1 MPTPDFPPL
10 KDAHDWPEPVIRA
23 YHTALGEFLHSYAT
37 AEAGL
42 LFIIDRYAGGL
53 LAEDVNQ
60 GTPPTEFWARTRRQ
74 MDVVRA
80 LVGSQRSS
88 IISDTINLLLR
99 IADRPQEERR
109 VADDAL
115 AQFAH
120 IRVIR
125 DRLVHS
131 GASPF
136 YDKGWLFRTWNGHE
150 VKERTKAKDYVFSIE
165 SLENMV
171 SDLLSIRLRIGVA
184 TFTDSTN
191 FQAFANDHGAF
202 QPWSYKPIQPV
213 APDHT
218 QKRIRESGHP
228 PPLSPFERAFSI
240 AASYPVSN
248 GGPLVYAGNP
258 RAKKTD

>member
-1 MPTPDFPPL
+1 MS
-10 KDAHDWPEPVIRA
+10 A
-23 YHTALGEFLHSYAT
+23 YHMALGEFLHSYAT

-60 GTPPTEFWARTRRQ
+60 ATPPTETWGRTRRQ

-80 LVGSQRSS
+80 LVGSQRSAVM
-88 IISDTINLLLR
+88 SDTIKLLLR
-99 IADRPQEERR
+99 VAGRPEAERK

-115 AQFAH
+115 AQFGQ

-131 GASPF
+131 GGSPF
-136 YDKGWLFRTWNGHE
+136 YDNGWLFRTWNGHE
-150 VKERTKAKDYVFSIE
+150 VKERTKALDYVFSIE
-165 SLENMV
+165 DLENMV
-171 SDLLSIRLRIGVA
+171 SDLRTVRLRIAAV
-184 TFTDSTN
+184 TLTDVPHAN
-191 FQAFANDHGAF
+191 AFATDHGAF
-202 QPWSYKPIQPV
+202 QPWRYKPIRPV

-228 PPLSPFERAFSI
+228 PPQSPFEAEFSI
-240 AASYPVSN
+240 LASYPMTD
-248 GGPLVYAGNP
+248 GGPLMYSGK
-258 RAKKTD
+258 RRE